1 MVVNLT
7 RFVCICD
14 YHIIQFIYVHWTR
27 KPWKWQN
34 FRSSVLREFGAYSQ
48 SLKVNVGYYCI
59 KEPKD
64 KDDSD
69 ASNDHIILSPNR
81 VGQNKK
87 YFETPFLVLL
97 HKEIA
102 KKKRVLLSV
111 WLPMVRKVYW
121 RWKIEIRSLL
131 FIQICPL
138 FIFVSAWLPFFY
150 LCKIEL

>member
-81 VGQNKK
+81 VEQNKK

-102 KKKRVLLSV
+102 KKKGFSWVFDCQWFVRSIGGEKLRSVHFFLSKYV
-111 WLPMVRKVYW
+111 HCLSSCQLDFP
-121 RWKIEIRSLL
+121 S
-131 FIQICPL
+131 FT
-138 FIFVSAWLPFFY
+138 SAR
-150 LCKIEL
+150 